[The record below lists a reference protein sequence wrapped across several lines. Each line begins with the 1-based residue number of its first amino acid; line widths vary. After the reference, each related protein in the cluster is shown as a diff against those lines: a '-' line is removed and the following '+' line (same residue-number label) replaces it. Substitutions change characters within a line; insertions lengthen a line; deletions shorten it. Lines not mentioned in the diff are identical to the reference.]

1 MATFVSL
8 ASGWRAL
15 RGALLLGL
23 LAAVACRPDQIE
35 HLREHKRIG
44 IEAENWVVKR
54 IMPADL
60 MHATRWA
67 GDSLTATAD
76 TLLRRTLAR
85 ALATGGVAGA
95 MSLCRPETYPAVDSL
110 ARVLHATARRVSTRP
125 RDPAHRAILL
135 AAEIRTDTTRTLH
148 RESAEVFFY
157 QRPIV
162 LNNALCLRCHG
173 TVGHDIAP
181 ADYALIRQ
189 QYPQDQATGYRLGQ
203 QMGAWQVSLER
214 GGVAEFWTMKTR
226 KKWKEHKMP
235 KLF

>member
-1 MATFVSL
+1 MAIFVSL
-8 ASGWRAL
+8 AYGRRAL

-23 LAAVACRPDQIE
+23 LAAAACRPDQIE

-60 MHATRWA
+60 LHATRWA

-135 AAEIRTDTTRTLH
+135 AAEIQTDTTRTLH
-148 RESAEVFFY
+148 RESPEVFFY

-173 TVGHDIAP
+173 TVGRDIAP

>member
-1 MATFVSL
+1 MAIFVSL
-8 ASGWRAL
+8 AYGRRAL

-23 LAAVACRPDQIE
+23 LAAAACRPDQIE

-60 MHATRWA
+60 LHATRWA

-135 AAEIRTDTTRTLH
+135 AAEIQTDTTRTLH
-148 RESAEVFFY
+148 RESPEVFFY

-173 TVGHDIAP
+173 TAGRDIAP
-181 ADYALIRQ
+181 ADYALIQQ

>member
-8 ASGWRAL
+8 AFGHRAL
-15 RGALLLGL
+15 RGALGLGL
-23 LAAVACRPDQIE
+23 LAAAACRPDQIE
-35 HLREHKRIG
+35 HLKDHKRIG

-60 MHATRWA
+60 LHATRWA

-95 MSLCRPETYPAVDSL
+95 LPLCRPETYPAVDSL

-135 AAEIRTDTTRTLH
+135 AAEMQTDTTRTLH
-148 RESAEVFFY
+148 RESPEVFFY

-162 LNNALCLRCHG
+162 LNNTLCLRCHG
-173 TVGHDIAP
+173 TVGQDIAP
-181 ADYALIRQ
+181 ADYALIQ
-189 QYPQDQATGYRLGQ
+189 KQYPQDQATDYRLGQ
-203 QMGAWQVSLER
+203 QMGAWQLSLER